1 MFTGS
6 VHLPILGAGKNPA
19 VDGSPGYL
27 LFLTFKIYSMAGS
40 DEKSPLAALH
50 NGSKYLA
57 EAIDPAHDHEVG
69 PANAKISLVEYGSY
83 ASSDSATAHEVVA
96 NLRTRFGD
104 QMRYVFRHLPAPE
117 NKIAREA
124 AILSEQL
131 SRLSVNF
138 WDVHNEL
145 MGYAG
150 ELDENGL
157 QQVWQQFGIDPA
169 SPEAANL
176 RAEAEKEVDRDIIS
190 ARKSGALLSP
200 TFFINGRRYEG
211 PWDENSLADAM
222 VQTPGHRFRRATVDF
237 VRWGPSSGIALLTM
251 VVVAFGLANSPFG
264 ERFQAFWDTNIGVQ
278 FGNYAFELP
287 LIKWIND
294 GLLTLFFL
302 VVGLEIKRE
311 FTVGRLSTRRAA
323 ILPLAAAAGGIVFPA
338 LIYILIAPSGY
349 LTMGWGT
356 TISTDT
362 AFAIA
367 LIVFLGKRVPV
378 ELRVF
383 LTASAI
389 VDDLVAILIVA
400 AFYTNE
406 ISYWYILASGVVTVL
421 LLAFNRSRFYRPLPY
436 VLLGL
441 LLWFFLH
448 EAGIHATLSGVILA
462 MLIPTRPPA
471 NLRALG
477 AQAQLILRAEA
488 TFNQNFEHH
497 GPSHRALSML
507 DAVHARI
514 ESPAD
519 KLLRSVEP
527 LSSYL
532 VLPIFALAN
541 AGVIVSTG
549 VFEGNTMFML
559 AIILGLVAG
568 KPIGVFAGAWLA
580 SALKVADK
588 PDAYSWRQ
596 LLGAG
601 AIQGI
606 GFTMSIFIASLAF
619 REEHFSAAKIAIFIA
634 SFAAG
639 VVGTIILWKQK
650 DNTTTGGAS

>member
-1 MFTGS
+1 
-6 VHLPILGAGKNPA
+6 
-19 VDGSPGYL
+19 
-27 LFLTFKIYSMAGS
+27 MAAS
-40 DEKSPLAALH
+40 DEKSPLAAFAT
-50 NGSKYLA
+50 GAKYLA
-57 EAIDPAHDHEVG
+57 EGIDPAHDHEIG
-69 PANAKISLVEYGSY
+69 PANAKITLVEYGSY
-83 ASSDSATAHEVVA
+83 ASLDSATANEVVA
-96 NLRTRFGD
+96 SLRTRFGD
-104 QMRYVFRHLPAPE
+104 QMRYVFRHLPAPG
-117 NKIAREA
+117 NNIALEA

-131 SRLSVNF
+131 SRMSVNF

-145 MGYAG
+145 MDYAG
-150 ELDENGL
+150 DLDESGL
-157 QQVWQQFGIDPA
+157 RHVWQQFGLDPG
-169 SPEAANL
+169 SPEAQKM
-176 RAEAEKEVDRDIIS
+176 RIEAEKEIDRDIRS
-190 ARKSGALLSP
+190 ARKSGAVLSP

-222 VQTPGHRFRRATVDF
+222 VQTPGHRFRRATIDF
-237 VRWGPSSGIALLTM
+237 VGWGPSSGIALLTM
-251 VVVAFGLANSPFG
+251 VIIAFGLANSPFG
-264 ERFQAFWDTNIGVQ
+264 ERFQAFWDTSVGFQ
-278 FGNYAFELP
+278 FGGGSFELP

-323 ILPLAAAAGGIVFPA
+323 ILPVAAAAGGIVFPA
-338 LIYILIAPSGY
+338 LIYMLLAPRGY

-378 ELRVF
+378 ELRIF

-389 VDDLVAILIVA
+389 IDDLVAILVVA
-400 AFYTNE
+400 AFYTSE
-406 ISYWYILASGVVTVL
+406 INYWYILATAAATVML
-421 LLAFNRSRFYRPLPY
+421 MIFNRTGFYRPLPF

-441 LLWFFLH
+441 LLWYFLH

-477 AQAQLILRAEA
+477 AQAQAILRAEA

-527 LSSYL
+527 LSSYF
-532 VLPIFALAN
+532 VLPLFALAN
-541 AGVIVSTG
+541 AGVMVSGG

-568 KPIGVFAGAWLA
+568 KPIGVFVGAWLA
-580 SALKVADK
+580 SVLKIADK
-588 PDAYSWRQ
+588 PDSYSWRQ

-639 VVGTIILWKQK
+639 VLGTVILWKQK
-650 DNTTTGGAS
+650 ETKVDDNPS

>member
-1 MFTGS
+1 MS
-6 VHLPILGAGKNPA
+6 VQKKRKSTPSLHDSSRSRYLVAR
-19 VDGSPGYL
+19 VGSPSQDHIIG
-27 LFLTFKIYSMAGS
+27 
-40 DEKSPLAALH
+40 D
-50 NGSKYLA
+50 SK
-57 EAIDPAHDHEVG
+57 
-69 PANAKISLVEYGSY
+69 AKITLVEYGSY
-83 ASSDSATAHEVVA
+83 ASSASSTAHEVVA
-96 NLRTRFGD
+96 NLHTRFGN
-104 QMRYVFRHLPAPE
+104 QMRHVFRHLPVPE
-117 NKIAREA
+117 DSLAREA
-124 AILSEQL
+124 AIISEYLALQ
-131 SRLSVNF
+131 SVDF
-138 WDVHNEL
+138 WDIHSEL
-145 MGYAG
+145 MTRGQD
-150 ELDENGL
+150 LDKESLRNL
-157 QQVWQQFGIDPA
+157 VADFGFDLSAAKADPKW
-169 SPEAANL
+169 
-176 RAEAEKEVDRDIIS
+176 AEAEKKVDRDIETGYD
-190 ARKSGALLSP
+190 SGAIVAP

-211 PWDENSLADAM
+211 PWDENSLTDAM
-222 VQTPGHRFRRATVDF
+222 VQTPGHRLRRVTVDF

-251 VVVAFGLANSPFG
+251 VLIAFGLANSPLGEKFQSLWETPFG
-264 ERFQAFWDTNIGVQ
+264 LQIGNVS
-278 FGNYAFELP
+278 FELP
-287 LIKWIND
+287 LLTWIND

-323 ILPLAAAAGGIVFPA
+323 ILPLAAATGGIIFPA
-338 LIYILIAPSGY
+338 LIYVLIVPSGY

-367 LIVFLGKRVPV
+367 LIVFLGNRVAV

-400 AFYTNE
+400 AFYTADLHY
-406 ISYWYILASGVVTVL
+406 SYLFGAVGVTVMLVL
-421 LLAFNRSRFYRPLPY
+421 LNKWRFYRPLPY

-441 LLWFFLH
+441 VLWFCLH
-448 EAGIHATLSGVILA
+448 EGGIHATLSGVILA

-477 AQAQLILRAEA
+477 IQAQTILRTEA
-488 TFNQNFEHH
+488 AFNHNFEHH

-507 DAVHARI
+507 DDIHNRI

-527 LSSYL
+527 VSSYL

-541 AGVIVSTG
+541 AGVIIAPS
-549 VFEGNTMFML
+549 VFEGNWQFMI

-568 KPIGVFAGAWLA
+568 KPIGVFSGAWIA
-580 SALKVADK
+580 SALKIADK
-588 PDAYSWRQ
+588 PSSYTWRQ

-619 REEHFSAAKIAIFIA
+619 TAEDFPAAKIAIFIA
-634 SFAAG
+634 SFVAA
-639 VVGTIILWKQK
+639 VLGTAILWREK
-650 DNTTTGGAS
+650 APEPA